1 MESEPELL
9 LRGLRLRNTDFSY
22 INFIFYIN
30 FLLNLLIN
38 FSTNILMIG
47 GNTFIIPWKPESR
60 PNVFKMFSPLWG
72 RSWYKL
78 KQYLIT
84 DFYSQRSKL
93 SCHILHLTFNILK
106 ILKSGQSLGIFVKSK
121 WGGGG
126 RILRDIRSHFYIL

>member
-47 GNTFIIPWKPESR
+47 GNTFKIP
-60 PNVFKMFSPLWG
+60 
-72 RSWYKL
+72 
-78 KQYLIT
+78 
-84 DFYSQRSKL
+84 
-93 SCHILHLTFNILK
+93 
-106 ILKSGQSLGIFVKSK
+106 
-121 WGGGG
+121 
-126 RILRDIRSHFYIL
+126 